1 MNKCFG
7 VLLLSAVLVG
17 VPLQARAQ
25 FGKIGQFEPAI
36 AQSSNEAIAKA
47 EEFVNLLAAGDFAAA
62 LTRYDTIAR
71 ESVSQ
76 QTLQDKWQDLIA
88 RFGEFK
94 EYNDSQLLSDTDT
107 NIVVLTSEF
116 ERETVDLLIIF
127 DEDGEIYSFDYGET

>member
-25 FGKIGQFEPAI
+25 FGEIGQSEPAI

>member
-25 FGKIGQFEPAI
+25 FGEIGQSEPAI

-62 LTRYDTIAR
+62 LTRYDSIAR
-71 ESVSQ
+71 ESISQ
-76 QTLQDKWQDLIA
+76 QTLQDQWQDLIA

-94 EYNDSQLLSDTDT
+94 EYNESQILTNTDT
-107 NIVVLTSEF
+107 NVVVLTSEF